1 MQSFLQ
7 IIFAASICDLILTTL
22 ITYYRVFCIR
32 HHSKNTLYLPL
43 SLSDILLT
51 AMIQYWP
58 ELSSPS
64 LSVSFQ
70 WNYVGYVPRWLL
82 RVHLLAFIH
91 VYLCLCVELCELS
104 VVWTYLDFYPCAA
117 LIWFKRSCCCCWC
130 CALIFFFFVSE
141 PFLFAA
147 SSSVLDDTC
156 CSVATG
162 FGLNSTRART
172 NPNCRS
178 PPPSRYR

>member
-32 HHSKNTLYLPL
+32 HHSKKPFISL
-43 SLSDILLT
+43 SLSFWHSSNRDDPVLT
-51 AMIQYWP
+51 GTF
-58 ELSSPS
+58 LSLS

-70 WNYVGYVPRWLL
+70 WNYVGYDPRWLF
-82 RVHLLAFIH
+82 RVHLRAH
-91 VYLCLCVELCELS
+91 SCVFVCGIVWIECM
-104 VVWTYLDFYPCAA
+104 WTYLDFYPCAA
-117 LIWFKRSCCCCWC
+117 AALIWFKRCWWCCC

-147 SSSVLDDTC
+147 SSSVC
-156 CSVATG
+156 
-162 FGLNSTRART
+162 
-172 NPNCRS
+172 
-178 PPPSRYR
+178 